1 MKGIVIRL
9 SILAVGA
16 MTIVYGLLLMHQ
28 GIFVYQNAWFRGT
41 NYSAGTVAA
50 GVFLCLLVFLPPTAW
65 VERWIAPKKKKPQ
78 DDHPKY
84 HQRHHGPK

>member
-9 SILAVGA
+9 SILAAGA
-16 MTIVYGLLLMHQ
+16 ITIVYGLLLMHH

-50 GVFLCLLVFLPPTAW
+50 GVFLSLLAFLPPTAW
-65 VERWIAPKKKKPQ
+65 VERWIAPREKKPQ
-78 DDHPKY
+78 DDHAKY